1 LYLLYLF
8 TNFKIKI
15 FYKYCADRTMLP
27 REQMSQYA
35 ETIPDGPTS
44 RRWAGLAK
52 ELGVW
57 LLGGSMI
64 EPVEGQPGKLYNT
77 AVLFSDSGNCTR
89 VLSSMGLH
97 VTITP

>member
-1 LYLLYLF
+1 
-8 TNFKIKI
+8 
-15 FYKYCADRTMLP
+15 MP
-27 REQMSQYA
+27 QYA
-35 ETIPDGPTS
+35 ESIPDGSTS

-77 AVLFSDSGNCTR
+77 AVLFSDSGTYRTAHCLHIHPKNKLGRYHHHVVLTR
-89 VLSSMGLH
+89 LLASTCYVYASS
-97 VTITP
+97 

>member
-1 LYLLYLF
+1 
-8 TNFKIKI
+8 
-15 FYKYCADRTMLP
+15 MLP
-27 REQMSQYA
+27 RDQMPQYA
-35 ETIPDGPTS
+35 EPIPDGPTS

-77 AVLFSDSGNCTR
+77 AVLFSDSGMYRTAHSVFTFTR
-89 VLSSMGLH
+89 NKQGGYH
-97 VTITP
+97 HR